1 LPDTGFSSYFLDV
14 FGRPAGTTACECE
27 RTGEASLAQSLHLLN
42 SKEIQSKLTQD
53 AGRSASMQASS
64 QPLAELVDELYMAAL
79 SRPATTAEQ
88 KTVADYLA
96 ARENSRRQAFEDVIW
111 AVINSKEFLFN
122 H

>member
-1 LPDTGFSSYFLDV
+1 
-14 FGRPAGTTACECE
+14 
-27 RTGEASLAQSLHLLN
+27 
-42 SKEIQSKLTQD
+42 
-53 AGRSASMQASS
+53 
-64 QPLAELVDELYMAAL
+64 MAAL